1 MRRSSWWRFP
11 RGGGPSFASAS
22 LGAAKT
28 TCCGGAG
35 DLIFKNAD
43 LRNAKFEDASLLVD
57 GYYADIDFRDADLRG
72 ATFEDASLYASSY
85 GNIDFDGA
93 TVEAPDTIVT
103 GMQIGLATT
112 IESGRARAQFP
123 KCPAISGTL
132 TATATSEVPKRFSA
146 TRSLEDFPDDD
157 D

>member
-1 MRRSSWWRFP
+1 MSRERRRSAAPVASIHNRPLRVGPIRIIGDVRRSSWWRFP

-93 TVEAPDTIVT
+93 REP
-103 GMQIGLATT
+103 QGLVLHL
-112 IESGRARAQFP
+112 R
-123 KCPAISGTL
+123 
-132 TATATSEVPKRFSA
+132 
-146 TRSLEDFPDDD
+146 
-157 D
+157 

>member
-1 MRRSSWWRFP
+1 MDASLQ
-11 RGGGPSFASAS
+11 GASFASAS

-28 TCCGGAG
+28 TCCGGGG

-57 GYYADIDFRDADLRG
+57 NYYADIDFRDADLRG

-85 GNIDFDGA
+85 GNIDFGGA
-93 TVEAPDTIVT
+93 TAEAPDTIVT

-112 IESGRARAQFP
+112 RPRAP
-123 KCPAISGTL
+123 PAVGTHMPGNIWN
-132 TATATSEVPKRFSA
+132 ADGDCYVGSAKDGCNQVP
-146 TRSLEDFPDDD
+146 LEDFLSDDD